1 MTFLY
6 GSGSVFHGCMLTK
19 IKFWKEFS
27 ASTLKVGTVHI
38 HHYSKIKRPKN
49 IWRHTLSV
57 CYFFSEPDTWEIPQ
71 LGRQLRGVQSQES
84 QRSSQEKKIGFIIC
98 IWEVFWFP
106 LLRPSLSPS
115 HNSFIY
121 LAILSLLYVYERFI
135 VLLPPPP
142 PKKWS
147 NNDWYF

>member
-6 GSGSVFHGCMLTK
+6 GSGSVFRGSMLTK

-27 ASTLKVGTVHI
+27 ASSLKVHI
-38 HHYSKIKRPKN
+38 HHYSKIKGPKN
-49 IWRHTLSV
+49 IWRHTQSV

-71 LGRQLRGVQSQES
+71 LGRQLRGVQTQES
-84 QRSSQEKKIGFIIC
+84 QRSSQEKEIGFIIC

-115 HNSFIY
+115 HSSFIY
-121 LAILSLLYVYERFI
+121 LAFFYVKPFCPSFMYMRGLLFSPPP
-135 VLLPPPP
+135 LPPQ
-142 PKKWS
+142 KNVVK
-147 NNDWYF
+147 